1 MAKKYQ
7 DRETAR
13 TVEWVAQEYELMARV
28 FDDIDEAGLGGAEG
42 EEFELRNAS
51 GCEQFV
57 RALVSPGQHFSA
69 AAPGR

>member
-1 MAKKYQ
+1 M
-7 DRETAR
+7 ETLD
-13 TVEWVAQEYELMARV
+13 TTLFQP
-28 FDDIDEAGLGGAEG
+28 DDIDEAGLGGAEG